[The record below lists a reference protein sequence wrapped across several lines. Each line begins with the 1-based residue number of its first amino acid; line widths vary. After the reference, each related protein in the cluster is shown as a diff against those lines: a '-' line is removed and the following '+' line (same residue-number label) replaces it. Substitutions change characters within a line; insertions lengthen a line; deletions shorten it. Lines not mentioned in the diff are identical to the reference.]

1 MADIA
6 PLVKTEEL
14 NWSKLK
20 EIWDQHLDPKY
31 INLDEELDELVLL
44 YVEPGIQTFVHYVE
58 SDVALICTAEELDV
72 VGFQI
77 EGFRRSFLQNHR
89 DVTRALETATRQ
101 ELAKA
106 HVAVPT

>member
-1 MADIA
+1 MADIV

-20 EIWDQHLDPKY
+20 QIWDQHLDPKY

-44 YVEPGIQTFVHYVE
+44 YIEPGIQTFVHYVE
-58 SDVALICTAEELDV
+58 GDVALVCTANELDV

-77 EGFRRSFLQNHR
+77 EGFRRSFLRKHR
-89 DVTRALETATRQ
+89 DVTRALEHAARQ
-101 ELAKA
+101 ELAQA
-106 HVAVPT
+106 HLP